1 MAGNSSWQMWLYAA
15 NADTSSTAYDT
26 VAASSLAALSGYV
39 NITTGFPGGSC
50 PILAPAEDA
59 EFETSTLVDIG
70 GGTIGTANRRTIW
83 TVECWPFLFDA
94 STTETDL
101 DDYFALSDGI
111 NGKKYLWVR
120 FTAGSRISPT
130 TSGHVYPVVLESWQG
145 SLNKEFGNR
154 NLTLVLKHRFRQ
166 ASSLI

>member
-1 MAGNSSWQMWLYAA
+1 MAGNSSWQMLLYAA
-15 NADTSSTAYDT
+15 NADTSSTAYDS
-26 VAASSLAALSGYV
+26 VAASSLASLSGYSA
-39 NITTGFPGGSC
+39 ITSSFPGGSC

-94 STTETDL
+94 STTDTDL

-120 FTAGSRISPT
+120 FTAGSRTSPT

-145 SLNKEFGNR
+145 SLNKEYGTR
-154 NLTLVLKHRFRQ
+154 NLTLVFKHRFRQ

>member
-1 MAGNSSWQMWLYAA
+1 MAGNSSWQMWIYGA
-15 NADTSSTAYDT
+15 NADTSSTSYDT
-26 VAASSLAALSGYV
+26 VAASSLTSLSGYA
-39 NITTGFPGGSC
+39 NITSSLPNGSC
-50 PILAPAEDA
+50 PILAPFEDA
-59 EFETSTLVDIG
+59 EFETSRLVDIG

-94 STTETDL
+94 SSTDVDL

-120 FTAGSRISPT
+120 FTAGSRTSPT
-130 TSGHVYPVVLESWQG
+130 TSGHVYPVVFDSWSG
-145 SLNKEFGNR
+145 SLNKEFGSR
-154 NLTLVLKHRFRQ
+154 NLTLVFKHRFRQ

>member
-15 NADTSSTAYDT
+15 NEDASTTAYDT
-26 VAASSLAALSGYV
+26 VAISSLTSKSGYA
-39 NITTGFPGGSC
+39 NITSGFPGGSC

-120 FTAGSRISPT
+120 FTAGSRTSPT

-154 NLTLVLKHRFRQ
+154 NLTLAFKHRFRQ